1 MELDI
6 LRSINDTMHGSNFI
20 NQVMKWIS
28 IISDDGLIWL
38 ALAVVFLFFKKTRKA
53 GILTI
58 ICVGATFVINSLLLK
73 TLIAR
78 PRPFVEEPIFADFI
92 KSIGMELPDS
102 YSFPSGHTFSSF
114 ACATVIC
121 LQLKKKTPFIYIFS
135 VLVAFSRVF
144 LCCHY
149 ITDVLAGAV
158 IGTLVAIAIYYVMR
172 VLFNK
177 LDQIVLNNRNKKTQN
192 QQ

>member
-6 LRSINDTMHGSNFI
+6 LRSINNTIHGSNFI

-158 IGTLVAIAIYYVMR
+158 IGTLVAFAIYYVMR
-172 VLFNK
+172 ALFNK

-192 QQ
+192 KQ